1 MRDDFEFHG
10 KGAFGVGTEHSQH
23 GAVFYTD
30 QMTVDALPR
39 DSLERQAW
47 KPTWQEEGWLL
58 QNPLVSPIL
67 YAQDMLQLLLTTA
80 SLRHVLY
87 T

>member
-1 MRDDFEFHG
+1 MSMRDDFEFHG

-39 DSLERQAW
+39 DSPERQAW

-58 QNPLVSPIL
+58 QNPLVSHIL
-67 YAQDMLQLLLTTA
+67 
-80 SLRHVLY
+80 
-87 T
+87 